1 MNERLLTETQRLQTY
16 AGLDDDGYRLDKYGK
31 AIAEKQDAKTL
42 DAVLQAVKAWLREKG
57 EETPNTLV
65 HSFDWF
71 RLADILDNPELRQR
85 LAQPQVKD
93 SAEPKHDIT
102 YYRGAFTPAQ
112 PAPTVAP
119 ATPQGQGD
127 VLVWMIEIPQKHSH
141 TKSAEFYAGWA
152 VDHPTDDN
160 HQFTSYA
167 PEAVRFTSYEHARR
181 FAELGILNKSLPTLP
196 YEIREHVFVAAQ
208 PHVQSPTVAV
218 RVEDL
223 KKDEW
228 SGAWSPKHPDVAVYR
243 CCTVCYGIKPDEFDA
258 ECKGYEKGHTA
269 ECWKGKAIREAQ

>member
-42 DAVLQAVKAWLREKG
+42 DAVLEAVKAWLREKG

-127 VLVWMIEIPQKHSH
+127 VLL
-141 TKSAEFYAGWA
+141 
-152 VDHPTDDN
+152 TDVELQLAFDEAHEYLNDN
-160 HQFTSYA
+160 HLYGKPSEIGKQLLAFQLKAQDAKT
-167 PEAVRFTSYEHARR
+167 RR
-181 FAELGILNKSLPTLP
+181 ML
-196 YEIREHVFVAAQ
+196 AAQ